1 MGWLERYLNMIAA
14 AESRPAEIDRD
25 QLRSLVEELV
35 ELHRED
41 VRLAKRLLLVQET
54 VDRLERLA
62 DLAIDCAAAGA
73 PDPEAVDRAV
83 SVTAA
88 AQRASDDEFDAATAW
103 ALHLEHSIRVTGSAA
118 EIVKQL

>member
-1 MGWLERYLNMIAA
+1 MIAA

-25 QLRSLVEELV
+25 ELRSLVEELV

-73 PDPEAVDRAV
+73 PDPEAVERAV
-83 SVTAA
+83 SVAAA

-103 ALHLEHSIRVTGSAA
+103 ALHLEYSIRVTSSAS

>member
-1 MGWLERYLNMIAA
+1 MIAA

-62 DLAIDCAAAGA
+62 DLAIDCAAPGA
-73 PDPEAVDRAV
+73 PHPEAAGPPAPEAVERAV
-83 SVTAA
+83 SVAAA
-88 AQRASDDEFDAATAW
+88 AQRASDDEFDASTAW
-103 ALHLEHSIRVTGSAA
+103 ALHLEYSIRLTSSAA
-118 EIVKQL
+118 E

>member
-1 MGWLERYLNMIAA
+1 MIRSADSA
-14 AESRPAEIDRD
+14 FGQIDRE
-25 QLRSLVEELV
+25 QLRSLLEALV

-54 VDRLERLA
+54 ADRLERLA
-62 DLAIDCAAAGA
+62 DLAIDCAAANP
-73 PDPEAVDRAV
+73 PDPEAVERAV
-83 SVTAA
+83 SVAAA

-103 ALHLEHSIRVTGSAA
+103 ALHLEHSIRVTSSAA